1 MRKHSLFFVMRRRI
15 LSLALLV
22 LAAASS
28 VFAETDTVSVASP
41 DGQLVFRLFV
51 VSPKDAILVRLAY
64 SVTFHG
70 KLLMDTSLLG
80 IALHDQEVFL
90 GETVGL
96 VSATPASV
104 NEPGNQYN
112 SLIAQYIQNGSL
124 GRRITIEA
132 RAYDDGVAFRY
143 YIPRTSTVEDLQI
156 EEELTDFHFA
166 QDGDAYTAVVPDYQS
181 NKGEYSKTKMSRIE
195 RRSLLALPFLV
206 EQPGVGWV
214 AITEAQL
221 DNYPGMSVFHP
232 EGTIIRT
239 TLAPLANDA
248 SFAMHGTTPAETPW
262 RVLMV
267 ATEPRKLLDSN
278 IVRNLNPKS
287 AIADTSWIKPVK
299 DYFPITYSADLADH
313 LQEEL
318 ARAEKAGAA
327 GVTID
332 MMHRSDQQ
340 MMGLYR
346 RAAKAAAEHHLMIEF
361 LNGPTPDGI
370 ERTWPNVLPREDT
383 PFKRLLGRF

>member
-1 MRKHSLFFVMRRRI
+1 MRRRI
-15 LSLALLV
+15 LSLV
-22 LAAASS
+22 LPGLMAVTA
-28 VFAETDTVSVASP
+28 VFAETDTVNVASP
-41 DGQLVFRLFV
+41 DGQLVLRLFI
-51 VSPKDAILVRLAY
+51 VSPKDALLVRLAY
-64 SVTFHG
+64 SVSYHG

-80 IALHDQEVFL
+80 IALHNQEVFL

-96 VSATPASV
+96 VSAKEESV
-104 NEPGNQYN
+104 ATPGNHYN

-124 GRRITIEA
+124 GRRTTIEA

-166 QDGDAYTAVVPDYQS
+166 QDGNAYAAVLPGYESGKGDY
-181 NKGEYSKTKMSRIE
+181 
-195 RRSLLALPFLV
+195 RRTTLSEIKRTSLIALPFLV

-221 DNYPGMSVFHP
+221 DNYPGMFVFHP
-232 EGTIIRT
+232 EGTTMRT

-248 SFAMHGTTPAETPW
+248 SFAMHGMTPAETPW

-267 ATEPRKLLDSN
+267 ASEPRKLLDSD
-278 IVRNLNPKS
+278 IVKNLNPAS
-287 AIADTSWIKPVK
+287 AIADTSWIQPVK
-299 DYFPITYSADLADH
+299 NYFPITYSADLADH
-313 LQEEL
+313 LEEEL
-318 ARAEKAGAA
+318 AKAQKAGAA

-332 MMHRSDQQ
+332 LMHRADQQ
-340 MMGLYR
+340 MIGLYR

-383 PFKRLLGRF
+383 AFDRLLASF

>member
-1 MRKHSLFFVMRRRI
+1 
-15 LSLALLV
+15 
-22 LAAASS
+22 
-28 VFAETDTVSVASP
+28 
-41 DGQLVFRLFV
+41 
-51 VSPKDAILVRLAY
+51 
-64 SVTFHG
+64 
-70 KLLMDTSLLG
+70 
-80 IALHDQEVFL
+80 
-90 GETVGL
+90 
-96 VSATPASV
+96 
-104 NEPGNQYN
+104 
-112 SLIAQYIQNGSL
+112 
-124 GRRITIEA
+124 
-132 RAYDDGVAFRY
+132 
-143 YIPRTSTVEDLQI
+143 
-156 EEELTDFHFA
+156 
-166 QDGDAYTAVVPDYQS
+166 
-181 NKGEYSKTKMSRIE
+181 MSRIE

>member
-1 MRKHSLFFVMRRRI
+1 MRRRI
-15 LSLALLV
+15 LSLVLLGLMAV
-22 LAAASS
+22 TA
-28 VFAETDTVSVASP
+28 VFAETDTVNVASP
-41 DGQLVFRLFV
+41 DGQLVLRLFI
-51 VSPKDAILVRLAY
+51 VSPKDALLVRLAY
-64 SVTFHG
+64 SVSYHG

-80 IALHDQEVFL
+80 IALHNQEVFL

-96 VSATPASV
+96 VSAKEESVATPE
-104 NEPGNQYN
+104 NHYN

-166 QDGDAYTAVVPDYQS
+166 QDGNAYAAVLSGYESGKGDY
-181 NKGEYSKTKMSRIE
+181 
-195 RRSLLALPFLV
+195 RRTTLSEIKRTSLIALPFLV

-221 DNYPGMSVFHP
+221 DNYPGMFVFHP
-232 EGTIIRT
+232 EGTIVRT

-267 ATEPRKLLDSN
+267 ASEPRKLLDSD
-278 IVRNLNPKS
+278 IVKNLNPAS

-299 DYFPITYSADLADH
+299 NYFPITYSADLADH
-313 LQEEL
+313 LEEEF

-332 MMHRSDQQ
+332 LMHRADQQ
-340 MMGLYR
+340 IIGLYR
-346 RAAKAAAEHHLMIEF
+346 RAAQAAAEHHLMVEF
-361 LNGPTPDGI
+361 LNGPAPDGI

-383 PFKRLLGRF
+383 QFRRLLASF